1 MKTTNASRIL
11 TAGLSRRAFVGAS
24 LASAATLVLA
34 GCNSGSGSADGAAS
48 DSKPASG

>member
-11 TAGLSRRAFVGAS
+11 TTGLSRRAFVGAS

-34 GCNSGSGSADGAAS
+34 GCNSGQRLRL
-48 DSKPASG
+48 

>member
-1 MKTTNASRIL
+1 MKLTNASRIL

-34 GCNSGSGSADGAAS
+34 GCSCRSSVAVRLLGSGE
-48 DSKPASG
+48 